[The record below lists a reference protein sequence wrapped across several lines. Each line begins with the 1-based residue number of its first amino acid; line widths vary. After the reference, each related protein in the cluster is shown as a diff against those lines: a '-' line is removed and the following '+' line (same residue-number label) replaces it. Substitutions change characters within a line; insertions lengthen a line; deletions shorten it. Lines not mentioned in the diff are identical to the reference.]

1 MYAVVETQPEE
12 RASKMMDESTLD
24 KPVPPYSGLAQ
35 IAPKP
40 RLAACR
46 IVSTG
51 KISFTEKSHVGLGP
65 IYSKQITYPLVP
77 LLHMGAHLLVC
88 KILCH
93 FLVHLLVFV

>member
-1 MYAVVETQPEE
+1 METQPEE
-12 RASKMMDESTLD
+12 RASKIMDESTLD

-51 KISFTEKSHVGLGP
+51 KISFIDKPHEGLGP
-65 IYSKQITYPLVP
+65 IYSK
-77 LLHMGAHLLVC
+77 
-88 KILCH
+88 
-93 FLVHLLVFV
+93 